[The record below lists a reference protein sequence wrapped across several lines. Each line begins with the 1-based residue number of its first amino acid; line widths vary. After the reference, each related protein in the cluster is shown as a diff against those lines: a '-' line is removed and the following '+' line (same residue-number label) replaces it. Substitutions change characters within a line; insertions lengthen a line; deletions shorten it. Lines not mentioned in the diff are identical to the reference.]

1 MVSKTTGCFMTESDL
16 SRQVRELSLKLARFE
31 SERAIID
38 TIQRYA
44 FAIDDGLD
52 EEWLDCFT
60 EDGVFEVK
68 TRFEVTLLVRGQANL
83 RPFIAG
89 HTKAPT
95 RWHKHITTSHRIL
108 VDGNNATAQSYILR
122 VDNDDNDDVPKIWV
136 FGRYLD
142 DLTLGGDGRWR
153 FRHRTIS
160 LEGVQP
166 SQQALMRGM
175 IDFPLP

>member
-1 MVSKTTGCFMTESDL
+1 MTESDL
-16 SRQVRELSLKLARFE
+16 SRQVQELTLKLARFE
-31 SERAIID
+31 AERAIID
-38 TIQRYA
+38 TLQRYA

-60 EDGVFEVK
+60 ADGVFEVK
-68 TRFEVTLLVRGQANL
+68 TRFEVALLVRGQANL

-89 HTKAPT
+89 HTKAPA

-108 VDGNNATAQSYILR
+108 VDGSNAAAQSYILR
-122 VDNDDNDDVPKIWV
+122 VDNDDDVPRIWV

-142 DLTLGGDGRWR
+142 ELTLCADGRWR

-160 LEGVQP
+160 LESVQP
-166 SQQALMRGM
+166 AQQAQMRGM
-175 IDFPLP
+175 TEFPGR